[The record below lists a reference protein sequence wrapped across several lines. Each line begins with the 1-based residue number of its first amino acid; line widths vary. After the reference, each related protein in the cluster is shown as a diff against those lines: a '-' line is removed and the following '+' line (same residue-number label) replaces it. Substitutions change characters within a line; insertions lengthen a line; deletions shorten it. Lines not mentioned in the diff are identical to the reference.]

1 MPISVTQSDIDRWSA
16 MITNGQRVNFYVEL
30 ANRYKAV
37 GDMDGYDQLTMQA
50 SISSYS
56 DDWGTAAIN
65 GNAWAK
71 SKAGSI
77 YSGSLDSYSVTIALS
92 TLAGVQASFFHGDGG
107 NLSAQSMRAI
117 DYAVGWRDSM
127 HLQEWFPGNRVRYY
141 DQEEGFTAVPQWVV
155 DTYFG
160 GDHSKLGENTYA
172 TIPIDLAMQV
182 SGMDTGFSLFDY
194 GFSVRDY
201 GSIKTETYLGTNTAG
216 VPMWSTFVNVGT
228 FTKQNDKYTLTV
240 TGYQSGGSTYIT
252 RQVSAKS
259 DGTIVYFEDSH
270 LAAPWLTEIKD
281 LAGSSSAWNKAV
293 NITAGSIGIGTNI
306 WDELTPIGDSA
317 LADARRNEMGA
328 ALGRNNVRSL
338 PSSPKAFTGGNSIYN
353 YSWFDNAD
361 RKVAT
366 YNADGT
372 LNSYAMSILAR
383 FANGQYVRAQKDD
396 VTGNIK
402 VYTYQPGK
410 NTLTVIL
417 KAASIDASGLSVD
430 SNGIWQYK
438 SSSNSKAE
446 YTFYENSDGQTVIVA
461 DSKTVVVDGEAT
473 VSFSTD
479 GSLSVTRFNPSTQQD
494 EVITQLQM
502 SGNGVFSIN
511 SSDPSK
517 IAIISNEEVKLTDG
531 QEYWGNL
538 SSIVGSSLGNYLA
551 SGNVLAG
558 VLYSSTLGEI
568 GERLGYM
575 LSGDGVLNK
584 NALGKVEAATAEN
597 FATDVWNRMQS
608 AGVGVV
614 SSMLTAELA
623 NQLGLDGFGAEL
635 FDAGGG
641 SVVDKVLS
649 NILLDNE
656 TTVSGIFKGL
666 KLSETGASGNN
677 YSPLGNL
684 MANAIG
690 AFLGAKL
697 GSLLVRPETE
707 AAVAL
712 SSIGSAVGAWAGTTG
727 SLGLGTVAASLGFT
741 NTTSIAFNLIM
752 PGIGAFIGVVL
763 GTLIGNLFGRK
774 KPKTPTA
781 SAETTLQLPF
791 ATYEVG
797 AWTSAN
803 GGSLSLVQYMATDA
817 RDILNGLVQQLT
829 AGDTKALVANL
840 NGINTTQIYGHTGS
854 QIYVKIGSGTHNV
867 KSADEAVEYGTLNA
881 IRNTKVIGGD
891 IFLKR
896 ALLSSDA
903 VDLVGLA
910 GDFQTAKDYAYYAAN
925 AELING
931 YIKQAFD
938 SLNQAD
944 QDFYAGGDKTIVD
957 TILTNGVEFLNST
970 QLARYN
976 NSLYR
981 AQFDRILLAVGAQTI
996 ANPWM
1001 ITLLRSSEL
1010 KLDQFATSDFYG
1022 GVKGFLTS
1030 FGLADETS
1038 SVHFEDVSIS
1048 AIAGGGMNIGLEKL
1062 VTTTDLYGA
1071 AAQVYR
1077 LYQGLLDRAP
1087 DGYGLTDYTNYI
1099 QLGVATLEDVASSII
1114 SSQEF
1119 INRVG
1124 ANLSDWDFV
1133 VQLYA
1138 TVQNRGATNAEI
1150 QSWVDTIDNGAS
1162 RAQVAVGFTE
1172 SNEYVNNSASFIQ
1185 SGLTYTSHAH
1195 QDFFTVLSQS
1205 IGWDDE
1211 LVIDQVSQVGLTSSS
1226 GVTTNNSDFVD
1237 MSASATG
1244 VTVND
1249 WRQVTV
1255 NGSLQWQSGGD
1266 NIFIGSA
1273 GNDTLA
1279 GGTGSDWLMGSG
1291 GYDIMWGG
1299 EGNDVLINPNG
1310 GGELHGEAGDDY
1322 IMGGWGYGDDGNDT
1336 MVGRAG
1342 YDSLVG
1348 GNGDD
1353 LFLMAKDYSNNW
1365 YVGGLWATNSDPNGS
1380 DTLSAERLDVGVGFD
1395 IDYRPADWNG
1405 NSDLTLA
1412 DAASRSVNL
1421 YNWATGQWLSVMNVN
1436 SIENATGSLFGD
1448 LIYGTTGDNVL
1459 RGLAGNDTLYGRAG
1473 DDVIEGGAGADTLYG
1488 GDGKDVLSYENS
1500 SEAVFVDMST
1510 RQALGGDAAGDVF
1523 SEFESVRGSKFADYL
1538 KGDSSTNVI
1547 EGLDGDDWIV
1557 ATAGGTSTTITI
1569 PDYNDWHG
1577 YGGPRQITYWTG
1589 GDVYNGGSGNDTVDY
1604 SEATSGVTAYL
1615 GSYTISNSANTA
1627 TAGTGSAGLAQGHTY
1642 ISIESI
1648 VGSNYSDS
1656 LSAGAGAQSFE
1667 GGGGNDFLSGG
1678 AGADTYYFGRGD
1690 GSDTVTE
1697 TNADNNTVVLGANI
1711 TVSDMYNPTSG
1722 GSSGFF
1728 DVGIRGTSDIIRFSA
1743 NFADLGNNRLKTISF
1758 NGQSSLDVSNITYQP
1773 SGATGYNDALNGWAD
1788 QADLVQG
1795 FEGNDVLTGSGT
1807 SSESKGNIFIGGT
1820 GNDTLTASVGD
1831 DQYAYDRGDGIDTIT
1846 DSGGDDTIVFG
1857 STVAADDVVFK
1868 VVGNDLYIGLKD
1880 KTNTA
1885 LTADQVSERI
1895 KIVNG
1900 GVQYKVVDG
1909 NDQTTVY
1916 STTLNT
1922 IEYVQV
1928 GGTTMDLTKLNIDWT
1943 VQTTWQYGDT
1953 YPIVLD
1959 LGGDGLN
1966 LTAVEDSDIIV
1977 KTAQGGLSRLGWASA
1992 ADAFLAVDRD
2002 GDGAIN
2008 KLSEISFAQ
2017 DKEGA
2022 TSDLEGLKTWDTNGD
2037 GILNASDENFEKIL
2051 VWQDLN
2057 QNGRSTAQE
2066 LRTLSEAGIIGIDLN
2081 GTATGYTPGTVIDN
2095 YVQNN
2100 MGFIWADGSR
2110 GDAYDVALARHVLGT
2125 DGLYAGEYQAEW
2137 GARDED
2143 GSLGRLLNDP
2153 ETVAKAA
2160 LVSQRRTAVEDIVA
2174 SYDEVS
2180 LKARVD
2186 FTDTDE
2192 VSAEVA
2198 ERIGEMNHSERAAWL
2213 SGQTTTVDD
2222 KIRLMSSARTIAVQL
2237 DQAEQATDDLVS
2249 TGLDLA
2255 SASVSGSGTA
2265 SSNGGNNGAQVA
2277 SVQANGAGVASDLGV
2292 SLTASEPIS
2301 GVVNAATANGLD
2313 NAWWRQQTLDVA
2325 NGVTSLG
2332 ALMASMY
2339 GPTVTAVGSGPEGG
2353 IVDDTLTRQQ
2363 LILLQSMAG
2372 FGSGSGGEV
2381 AVWQRTTSAIQQPLA
2396 ASSGVRGVSQDAG
2409 AALVA

>member
-1 MPISVTQSDIDRWSA
+1 MLTSGATDLTTFAGDLKIASDYNVYGLSKDEINALFSQAYDTLAPAQKQYYQDHKAFIDMMMATEEGTLS
-16 MITNGQRVNFYVEL
+16 TVD
-30 ANRYKAV
+30 ANTYAQNK
-37 GDMDGYDQLTMQA
+37 
-50 SISSYS
+50 
-56 DDWGTAAIN
+56 
-65 GNAWAK
+65 
-71 SKAGSI
+71 
-77 YSGSLDSYSVTIALS
+77 VTIDAVIS
-92 TLAGVQASFFHGDGG
+92 A
-107 NLSAQSMRAI
+107 LSAQA
-117 DYAVGWRDSM
+117 
-127 HLQEWFPGNRVRYY
+127 
-141 DQEEGFTAVPQWVV
+141 
-155 DTYFG
+155 
-160 GDHSKLGENTYA
+160 
-172 TIPIDLAMQV
+172 
-182 SGMDTGFSLFDY
+182 
-194 GFSVRDY
+194 
-201 GSIKTETYLGTNTAG
+201 
-216 VPMWSTFVNVGT
+216 
-228 FTKQNDKYTLTV
+228 
-240 TGYQSGGSTYIT
+240 
-252 RQVSAKS
+252 
-259 DGTIVYFEDSH
+259 
-270 LAAPWLTEIKD
+270 
-281 LAGSSSAWNKAV
+281 AV
-293 NITAGSIGIGTNI
+293 NP
-306 WDELTPIGDSA
+306 W
-317 LADARRNEMGA
+317 
-328 ALGRNNVRSL
+328 
-338 PSSPKAFTGGNSIYN
+338 
-353 YSWFDNAD
+353 
-361 RKVAT
+361 
-366 YNADGT
+366 
-372 LNSYAMSILAR
+372 
-383 FANGQYVRAQKDD
+383 
-396 VTGNIK
+396 
-402 VYTYQPGK
+402 
-410 NTLTVIL
+410 
-417 KAASIDASGLSVD
+417 
-430 SNGIWQYK
+430 
-438 SSSNSKAE
+438 
-446 YTFYENSDGQTVIVA
+446 
-461 DSKTVVVDGEAT
+461 
-473 VSFSTD
+473 
-479 GSLSVTRFNPSTQQD
+479 
-494 EVITQLQM
+494 
-502 SGNGVFSIN
+502 
-511 SSDPSK
+511 
-517 IAIISNEEVKLTDG
+517 II
-531 QEYWGNL
+531 
-538 SSIVGSSLGNYLA
+538 
-551 SGNVLAG
+551 
-558 VLYSSTLGEI
+558 
-568 GERLGYM
+568 
-575 LSGDGVLNK
+575 
-584 NALGKVEAATAEN
+584 
-597 FATDVWNRMQS
+597 
-608 AGVGVV
+608 
-614 SSMLTAELA
+614 
-623 NQLGLDGFGAEL
+623 
-635 FDAGGG
+635 
-641 SVVDKVLS
+641 
-649 NILLDNE
+649 
-656 TTVSGIFKGL
+656 
-666 KLSETGASGNN
+666 
-677 YSPLGNL
+677 
-684 MANAIG
+684 
-690 AFLGAKL
+690 
-697 GSLLVRPETE
+697 
-707 AAVAL
+707 
-712 SSIGSAVGAWAGTTG
+712 
-727 SLGLGTVAASLGFT
+727 
-741 NTTSIAFNLIM
+741 
-752 PGIGAFIGVVL
+752 
-763 GTLIGNLFGRK
+763 
-774 KPKTPTA
+774 
-781 SAETTLQLPF
+781 TLQ
-791 ATYEVG
+791 
-797 AWTSAN
+797 
-803 GGSLSLVQYMATDA
+803 
-817 RDILNGLVQQLT
+817 R
-829 AGDTKALVANL
+829 AG
-840 NGINTTQIYGHTGS
+840 
-854 QIYVKIGSGTHNV
+854 
-867 KSADEAVEYGTLNA
+867 
-881 IRNTKVIGGD
+881 
-891 IFLKR
+891 
-896 ALLSSDA
+896 
-903 VDLVGLA
+903 
-910 GDFQTAKDYAYYAAN
+910 
-925 AELING
+925 
-931 YIKQAFD
+931 
-938 SLNQAD
+938 
-944 QDFYAGGDKTIVD
+944 
-957 TILTNGVEFLNST
+957 
-970 QLARYN
+970 
-976 NSLYR
+976 
-981 AQFDRILLAVGAQTI
+981 
-996 ANPWM
+996 
-1001 ITLLRSSEL
+1001 EL

-1022 GVKGFLTS
+1022 GLAGFLDS
-1030 FGLADETS
+1030 FGVANVNS
-1038 SVHFEDVSIS
+1038 KVHFEDVHVN
-1048 AIAGGGMNIGLEKL
+1048 AVTGGGMRIGLDKV
-1062 VTTTDLYGA
+1062 VTTTDPYSA
-1071 AAQVYR
+1071 AAKVYR

-1099 QLGVATLEDVASSII
+1099 QLGEATLEDVASSII

-1119 INRVG
+1119 VNRVG

-1150 QSWVDTIDNGAS
+1150 QSWVDTINNGAS
-1162 RAQVAVGFTE
+1162 RAQVAIGFTE

-1185 SGLTYTSHAH
+1185 NGLTYTSHAH

-1226 GVTTNNSDFVD
+1226 GVTSNSSDFVD

-1249 WRQVTV
+1249 WRQVSV

-1299 EGNDVLINPNG
+1299 DGNDVLINPNG

-1322 IMGGWGYGDDGNDT
+1322 VMGGWGYGDDGNDT

-1473 DDVIEGGAGADTLYG
+1473 DDVIEGGAGVDTLYG
-1488 GDGKDVLSYENS
+1488 GAGKDVLSYENS
-1500 SEAVFVDMST
+1500 SEGVYVNMATGETS
-1510 RQALGGDAAGDVF
+1510 GGDAAGDVF
-1523 SEFESVRGSKFADYL
+1523 TEFESLRGSNASDQL
-1538 KGDSSTNVI
+1538 RGDSSTNVI
-1547 EGLDGDDWIV
+1547 EGLDGDDWII
-1557 ATAGGTSTTITI
+1557 ATAGGTSTTVTI
-1569 PDYNDWHG
+1569 PDYNDWSG

-1648 VGSNYSDS
+1648 VGSNYNDS

-1667 GGGGNDFLSGG
+1667 GGAGNDFLSGG

-2037 GILNASDENFEKIL
+2037 GILNASDENFDKIL

-2057 QNGRSTAQE
+2057 QNGRSTARE
-2066 LRTLSEAGIIGIDLN
+2066 LRTLTEAGIIGIDLN

-2095 YVQNN
+2095 YVQNT
-2100 MGFIWADGSR
+2100 MSFIWADGAR

-2125 DGLYAGEYQAEW
+2125 DGLYAGAYQAEW

-2143 GSLGRLLNDP
+2143 GTLGRLLNDP
-2153 ETVAKAA
+2153 ETAAKAA
-2160 LVSQRRTAVEDIVA
+2160 LVSQRRTAVEDLVA

-2198 ERIGEMNHSERAAWL
+2198 ERIAEMNHSERAAWL

-2222 KIRLMSSARTIAVQL
+2222 KIRLMSSAQTIAVQL
-2237 DQAEQATDDLVS
+2237 DQAEQATDALVS

-2255 SASVSGSGTA
+2255 SESLSGSGA
-2265 SSNGGNNGAQVA
+2265 SSSTGGNSSAQVP
-2277 SVQANGAGVASDLGV
+2277 SVQANGAGITSELGV
-2292 SLTASEPIS
+2292 PLTASEPIG
-2301 GVVNAATANGLD
+2301 GVVNTAAANGLD

-2372 FGSGSGGEV
+2372 FGSSAGGE
-2381 AVWQRTTSAIQQPLA
+2381 AAIWQRGTPNIEQPLA